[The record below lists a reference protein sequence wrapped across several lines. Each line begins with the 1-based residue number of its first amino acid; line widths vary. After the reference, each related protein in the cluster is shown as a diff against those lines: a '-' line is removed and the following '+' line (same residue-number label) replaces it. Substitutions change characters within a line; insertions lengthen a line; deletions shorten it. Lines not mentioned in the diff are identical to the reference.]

1 MVCLVPYTIDMSNI
15 NEREKMNTN
24 TNILSLV
31 QEAVSC
37 IAFSNDMRKSAK
49 ATGKQ
54 RQIDSA
60 NEAASEALEYIRK
73 AQQRLDEMVAE
84 INSKL

>member
-1 MVCLVPYTIDMSNI
+1 
-15 NEREKMNTN
+15 MNT
-24 TNILSLV
+24 TDNIVSLI

-37 IAFSNDMRKSAK
+37 IAFSNDMRKSAD
-49 ATGKQ
+49 ASGKQ

>member
-1 MVCLVPYTIDMSNI
+1 MSNI

>member
-1 MVCLVPYTIDMSNI
+1 MSNT
-15 NEREKMNTN
+15 NERETMN

-37 IAFSNDMRKSAK
+37 IAFSNDMRKSAD
-49 ATGKQ
+49 ASGKQ